1 MTLIAGPEES
11 SQVGSGAEPND
22 SRVSFRAR
30 LTRVDWAYEII
41 FLAGVLAA
49 AALALSLAGRRPGW
63 SLGETPPDPY
73 LVQIYAAH
81 FRHGD
86 LFPVWS
92 SSDAYG
98 MGTPVPLFYQKTF
111 FMVGGLV
118 FIILD
123 GALKATMIV
132 TVAIFMVIGA
142 YGMRKVL
149 GVVTDS
155 RLLRTTGSIGFLV
168 TNWVFA
174 EWLVRA
180 DLAEFAALMMVPWLL
195 FCCLT
200 LVRDQ
205 RLSWLIVPVMVVLVD
220 AHNAIAV
227 SAIFTLVVTGAT
239 FVVRYGLAGLQH
251 IVRRLLLSSAL
262 IGLVLAPM
270 VLAELKMAKFY
281 NPANVIIYE
290 NQFVKSFTF
299 PPPWQYFFDPSYRW
313 LSRSNQVVPYQLDFG
328 ITLLLVVGLV
338 TLLAL
343 RVRKS
348 MRHTGSG
355 LPRVNGP
362 VTVVLVVSLAI
373 YMFLQLRVSLTV
385 YKSFWQLLVLGYP
398 FRMMAFALPLALI
411 LAIVVADWYLRLFRN
426 RHRRRASWLPR
437 ALAAL
442 WLASLVLLSPV
453 LAHEPPP
460 VAGYFPYAP
469 FVSVQALT
477 PPAYSSFRTDSTSP
491 LFADYL
497 PTVDG
502 GHGKPIPIESHQYE
516 HLHQSNTEAQ
526 SLSSVPCTVVQTGGT
541 AFESLRITYRVRCN
555 GPTRLAL
562 PISYNPYTSIEVQ
575 RKGTSAHS
583 METIHQSTDPRIIV
597 NIGGTGSQTL
607 IVNLPTLAGILF

>member
-1 MTLIAGPEES
+1 VTLIDGPAES
-11 SQVGSGAEPND
+11 SQVGAGAEPYD
-22 SRVSFRAR
+22 GRVSFRAR
-30 LTRVDWAYEII
+30 LSRVDWAYEIA
-41 FLAGVLAA
+41 FFVGVLAA
-49 AALALSLAGRRPGW
+49 AALALTLAGRRPGW
-63 SLGETPPDPY
+63 SVGQTPPDPY

-98 MGTPVPLFYQKTF
+98 MGTPVPLFYQKAF

-132 TVAIFMVIGA
+132 TVAIFMVVGA

-149 GVVTDS
+149 GVVTES
-155 RLLRTTGSIGFLV
+155 RLLRTVGSIGFLL

-180 DLAEFAALMMVPWLL
+180 DLAEFAALMVVPWLL

-200 LVRDQ
+200 LVRDR

-227 SAIFTLVVTGAT
+227 ISTFALVVTGVT
-239 FVVRYGLAGLQH
+239 FMVRYGLAGLQR
-251 IVRRLLLSSAL
+251 IVRRILVSSAL
-262 IGLVLAPM
+262 IALVLAPM

-281 NPANVIIYE
+281 DPAKVIIQE
-290 NQFVKSFTF
+290 NQAINSFTF

-313 LSRSNQVVPYQLDFG
+313 LSSSNQSLPYQLDIG

-338 TLLAL
+338 TLFAL

-348 MRHTGSG
+348 LRPTESE

-362 VTVVLVVSLAI
+362 VVVVLVVSLAI
-373 YMFLQLRVSLTV
+373 YMFLQLRISLII
-385 YKSFWQLLVLGYP
+385 YKSFWQLQVIGYP
-398 FRMMAFALPLALI
+398 YRMMAFALPLALI
-411 LAIVVADWYLRLFRN
+411 LAIVVADWYLRLFRS
-426 RHRRRASWLPR
+426 RHSRRANWLPPTM
-437 ALAAL
+437 AAL

-453 LAHEPPP
+453 IAHEPPP
-460 VAGYFPYAP
+460 LAGFLPYAP
-469 FVSVQALT
+469 FLPIQALT
-477 PPAYSSFRTDSTSP
+477 PPAHSSFRTNSTSP
-491 LFADYL
+491 LFSDYL
-497 PTVDG
+497 PIVDR
-502 GHGKPIPIESHQYE
+502 GHGRPVQYE
-516 HLHQSNTEAQ
+516 GPQYDFLHHHNIEAE

-541 AFESLRITYRVRCN
+541 AFESLRITYRVSCK

-562 PISYNPYTSIEVQ
+562 PISYNPFTSIEEQ
-575 RKGTSAHS
+575 RKGTPAHS
-583 METIHQSTDPRIIV
+583 VETIHERTDPRIIV
-597 NIGGTGSQTL
+597 NIGGAGPQTL